1 MSLISRFL
9 ILFLTLSI
17 TSEISLDEYSIDP
30 FKVVLK
36 EEGILEVIKSIKKV
50 YGQDVA
56 IISCEELAGNLKGNC
71 RKLVTE
77 YIAPSNPKP
86 PKNYGEN
93 TINPVNSGK
102 SSNSV
107 GENNHKFTTEL
118 TKVIHIIKQ
127 SDEMNYKILR
137 ERLKNIKKNPNII
150 YSKILNRVKKLPT
163 SSKKNIEKIKNLTKM
178 LKK

>member
-1 MSLISRFL
+1 M
-9 ILFLTLSI
+9 
-17 TSEISLDEYSIDP
+17 E
-30 FKVVLK
+30 

-86 PKNYGEN
+86 PKNYEEI
-93 TINPVNSGK
+93 TINPDNS
-102 SSNSV
+102 SYSPNSV
-107 GENNHKFTTEL
+107 GENNHKVTTEL
-118 TKVIHIIKQ
+118 TKIIHFIKQ
-127 SDEMNYKILR
+127 SDEMNYKKLR

-150 YSKILNRVKKLPT
+150 YSKILNRVKELPT
-163 SSKKNIEKIKNLTKM
+163 SSKKNIEKIKNLKKM